1 MIAHACHLSIAA
13 SERVR
18 QEDCELQAILSY
30 FILFYFILFYFI
42 LLSTHGAGEISEQ
55 LNICCSYTRPKFG
68 SQVRQLTATC
78 NSSSDG
84 GSLMG
89 APTFTD
95 TLTDM

>member
-18 QEDCELQAILSY
+18 QEDCELQAILN
-30 FILFYFILFYFI
+30 YFI

>member
-18 QEDCELQAILSY
+18 QEDCEFQAILN
-30 FILFYFILFYFI
+30 YFI